1 MHGRRL
7 YQWGQR
13 LLGGLV
19 CGTVLPVAAQACTV
33 CWAGDDAL
41 AQGMNISILFL
52 MSMPFVIFGSI
63 GSTIYLAQKR
73 AQKHL
78 HKGLAWSQKEKGQ

>member
-1 MHGRRL
+1 
-7 YQWGQR
+7 
-13 LLGGLV
+13 
-19 CGTVLPVAAQACTV
+19 
-33 CWAGDDAL
+33 
-41 AQGMNISILFL
+41 
-52 MSMPFVIFGSI
+52 MPFVIFGSI